1 MSVYLKEE
9 KLKRLDKAIE
19 NVGLSKEYYIKK
31 INKKIDRYIEDLE
44 DLAEAQKSYAE
55 IEAGAE
61 TIPHE
66 EIKAKYGL

>member
-1 MSVYLKEE
+1 MLIYLKEE

-44 DLAEAQKSYAE
+44 DIAIADKELAK
-55 IEAGAE
+55 IKAGEE